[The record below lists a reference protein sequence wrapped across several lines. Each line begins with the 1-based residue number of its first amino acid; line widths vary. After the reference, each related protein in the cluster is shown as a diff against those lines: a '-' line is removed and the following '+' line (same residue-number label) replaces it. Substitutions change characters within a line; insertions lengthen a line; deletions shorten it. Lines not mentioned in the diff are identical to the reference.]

1 MKYYAGLDIG
11 GTKCAALI
19 GAVREDG
26 TIEIL
31 AKEKYPTAG
40 SPYEMLER
48 LCDAVLQL
56 KGDKTIEA
64 VGISC
69 GGPLSSEKGMIL
81 SPPNLPGWD
90 EIPACRIV
98 EEKLG
103 VRCKLQNDA
112 DACALAEWKFGAGK
126 GTKNMVFLTC
136 GTGFGAGL
144 ILGGRLYTGAC
155 DMAGEIGHIR
165 VTDNGPVGYGKAGS
179 FEGYCSGGG
188 ISQVAKTYALEQLQ
202 MGKSCAFCRNYEDLA
217 TISAKTVADAANAG
231 DALALQV
238 YKTCGTYLGRS
249 LALLVDLL
257 NPEAIVLGSVYA
269 RCENLLRDTCLE
281 VIEKECLPGA
291 AARCKLL
298 PAQLGESIGDIAALA
313 VAARED

>member
-19 GAVREDG
+19 GAVHEDG
-26 TIEIL
+26 SIEIL

-48 LCDAVLQL
+48 LCEAVLQL
-56 KGDKTIEA
+56 KGDKTLEA

-112 DACALAEWKFGAGK
+112 DACALAEWKFGAGQ
-126 GTKNMVFLTC
+126 GTNNMVFLTC

-188 ISQVAKTYALEQLQ
+188 IAQVARTYATEQLQ
-202 MGKSCAFCRNYEDLA
+202 MGKKCAFCGSYEELDS
-217 TISAKTVADAANAG
+217 ISAKTVADAANAG
-231 DALALQV
+231 DSLAQQV

-249 LALLVDLL
+249 LALLIDLL

-291 AARCKLL
+291 AARCKIL
-298 PAQLGESIGDIAALA
+298 PAALGESIGDIAALA
-313 VAARED
+313 VAAKED

>member
-144 ILGGRLYTGAC
+144 ILGGRLYTGVC

-281 VIEKECLPGA
+281 VIEKECLPGGV
-291 AARCKLL
+291 ARCQIL
-298 PAQLGESIGDIAALA
+298 PAALGESIGDIAALA
-313 VAARED
+313 VAAKEE

>member
-26 TIEIL
+26 TIQIL
-31 AKEKYPTAG
+31 AKEKFPTEGKPQA
-40 SPYEMLER
+40 MLEK
-48 LCDAVLQL
+48 LCDAILAL
-56 KGDKTIEA
+56 KGDKTLEA
-64 VGISC
+64 AGISC
-69 GGPLSSEKGMIL
+69 GGPLSSAQGLIL

-90 EIPACRIV
+90 QIPACKIV
-98 EEKLG
+98 GEKLG
-103 VRCKLQNDA
+103 IPCKLQNDA

-126 GTKNMVFLTC
+126 GTNNMVFLTC

-144 ILGGRLYTGAC
+144 LLGGRLYTGAC

-188 ISQVAKTYALEQLQ
+188 IAQVARTVATEQLQ
-202 MGKSCAFCRNYEDLA
+202 MGKKTAFCGSYAELDA
-217 TISAKTVADAANAG
+217 ISAKTVADAANAG
-231 DALALQV
+231 DELALQV

-249 LALLVDLL
+249 LALLIDLL

-269 RCENLLRDTCLE
+269 RCENLLRQTCLE

-291 AARCKLL
+291 AVRCQIL
-298 PAQLGESIGDIAALA
+298 PAALGESIGDIAALA
-313 VAARED
+313 VAAKED

>member
-19 GAVREDG
+19 GGVHDDG

-31 AKEKYPTAG
+31 AKEKFPTAG
-40 SPYEMLER
+40 KPEEMLEK
-48 LCDAVLQL
+48 LCEAILRM
-56 KGDKTIEA
+56 KGDKVLTA
-64 VGISC
+64 AGISC
-69 GGPLSSEKGMIL
+69 GGPLSSEKGLIL

-90 EIPACRIV
+90 EIPACKIV
-98 EEKLG
+98 GEKLNIP
-103 VRCKLQNDA
+103 CKLQNDA

-126 GTKNMVFLTC
+126 GTDNMVFLTC

-165 VTDNGPVGYGKAGS
+165 VTDKGPVGYGKAGS

-188 ISQVAKTYALEQLQ
+188 IAQVAKTYAMEQLQ
-202 MGKSCAFCRNYEDLA
+202 MGKNTVFCRNYEELE

-231 DALALQV
+231 DPLALQV
-238 YKTCGTYLGRS
+238 YKTCGYYLGRS
-249 LALLVDLL
+249 LAMLVDLL
-257 NPEAIVLGSVYA
+257 NPEAVVLGSVYA
-269 RCENLLRDTCLE
+269 RCENLLADTCRE

-291 AARCKLL
+291 AARCKIL

-313 VAARED
+313 VAAKED

>member
-313 VAARED
+313 VAAKED

>member
-19 GAVREDG
+19 GAVKDDG

-31 AKEKYPTAG
+31 AKEKYPTEGA
-40 SPYEMLER
+40 PREMLEK
-48 LCDAVLQL
+48 LCDAILER
-56 KGDKTIEA
+56 KGDRRLEA
-64 VGISC
+64 AGISC
-69 GGPLSSEKGMIL
+69 GGPLSSEKGLIL

-90 EIPACRIV
+90 EIPACAIV

-103 VRCKLQNDA
+103 IPCKLQNDA
-112 DACALAEWKFGAGK
+112 DACALAEWKFGAGQ
-126 GTKNMVFLTC
+126 GTRNMVFLTC

-144 ILGGRLYTGAC
+144 VLGGRLYTGAC

-165 VTDNGPVGYGKAGS
+165 VTDSGPVGYGKAGS

-188 ISQVAKTYALEQLQ
+188 IAQVAKTCALEQLQ
-202 MGKSCAFCRNYEDLA
+202 MGKSCAFCKNYEELQ

-249 LALLVDLL
+249 LAMLVDLL

-281 VIEKECLPGA
+281 VIQKECLPGA
-291 AARCKLL
+291 AARCRIL
-298 PAQLGESIGDIAALA
+298 PAALGESIGDIAALA

>member
-19 GAVREDG
+19 GAVADDG

-31 AKEKYPTAG
+31 AKEKFPTAG
-40 SPYEMLER
+40 KPEAMLEK
-48 LCDAVLQL
+48 LCNAILTL
-56 KGDKTIEA
+56 KGDKVLTA
-64 VGISC
+64 AGISC
-69 GGPLSSEKGMIL
+69 GGPLSSEKGLIL

-90 EIPACRIV
+90 EIPACQIV
-98 EEKLG
+98 EKALG
-103 VRCKLQNDA
+103 IPCKLQNDA

-126 GTKNMVFLTC
+126 GTNNMVFLTC

-165 VTDNGPVGYGKAGS
+165 ITEGGPVGYGKAGS

-188 ISQVAKTYALEQLQ
+188 IAQVAKTYALERLQ
-202 MGKSCAFCRNYEDLA
+202 MGKTCGFCRNYEEIEI
-217 TISAKTVADAANAG
+217 ISAKTVADAANAG
-231 DALALQV
+231 DPVALQV
-238 YKTCGTYLGRS
+238 YKSCGYYLGRS
-249 LALLVDLL
+249 LAMLVDLL
-257 NPEAIVLGSVYA
+257 NPEAVVLGSIYA
-269 RCENLLRDTCLE
+269 RCENLLADTCRE
-281 VIEKECLPGA
+281 VIETECLPGA
-291 AARCKLL
+291 AARCKIL

-313 VAARED
+313 VAAKEE